1 MTRSRSKRRR
11 RVSFWLLLTVLGVF
25 AAGQAQA
32 RALREV
38 ADFSGVRANMLV
50 GYGLVV
56 GLDGTGDQTMQTPF
70 TTQGL
75 KNMFSRLGITV
86 PEGSNM
92 QLRNVAAVMVTARL
106 PAFAA
111 TGQNID
117 VVVSSVGNARSL
129 RGGTLLMTP
138 LKGLDGKTY
147 AVAQGHLLVGGAG
160 ARANGSSVSI
170 NQQASGSIPGGA
182 LVERTVPLDMGRD
195 GGVLH
200 MQLKQASFATARRV
214 VQTINQAFG
223 RPVAAAVN
231 ARSIR
236 VQGPADANR
245 RVDFIA
251 RIMQLDV
258 DPMDAPARVVINTR
272 TGSVALNREVV
283 LQPAAVA
290 HGGLSVVISTRNGV
304 SQPNPFGSGQ
314 TAVVSN
320 SNIRIH
326 KQKDSLHVVKGANLM
341 QVVNALNALGATP
354 QDLIAILEALKRVGS
369 LKAELVMI

>member
-129 RGGTLLMTP
+129 RGGTF
-138 LKGLDGKTY
+138 
-147 AVAQGHLLVGGAG
+147 
-160 ARANGSSVSI
+160 S
-170 NQQASGSIPGGA
+170 
-182 LVERTVPLDMGRD
+182 
-195 GGVLH
+195 
-200 MQLKQASFATARRV
+200 
-214 VQTINQAFG
+214 
-223 RPVAAAVN
+223 
-231 ARSIR
+231 
-236 VQGPADANR
+236 
-245 RVDFIA
+245 
-251 RIMQLDV
+251 
-258 DPMDAPARVVINTR
+258 
-272 TGSVALNREVV
+272 
-283 LQPAAVA
+283 
-290 HGGLSVVISTRNGV
+290 
-304 SQPNPFGSGQ
+304 
-314 TAVVSN
+314 
-320 SNIRIH
+320 
-326 KQKDSLHVVKGANLM
+326 
-341 QVVNALNALGATP
+341 
-354 QDLIAILEALKRVGS
+354 
-369 LKAELVMI
+369 